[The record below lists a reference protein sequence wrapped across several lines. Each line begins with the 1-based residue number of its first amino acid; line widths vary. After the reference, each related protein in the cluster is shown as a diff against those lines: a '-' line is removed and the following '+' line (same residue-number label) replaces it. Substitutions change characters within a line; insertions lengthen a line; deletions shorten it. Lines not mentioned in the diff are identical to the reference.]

1 MPATSNFPFVLRVL
15 DLIPATNSGE
25 TDQNSEPSI
34 AVNPVNPAQMIAGAF
49 GGSLPP
55 FFISTDGG
63 TTWSIFGTLFNN
75 DKSIAWKVDGSAVLV
90 ATMIGMPD
98 FGPINTHSAF
108 NQLNNYVGSNL
119 NDQPWIRTG
128 PSNRV
133 YVAFNDL
140 GRTIGNGGNGGDQP
154 PLSGPVEC

>member
-1 MPATSNFPFVLRVL
+1 MSATSNFPFVFRVV
-15 DLIPATNSGE
+15 DIIPQSDSGE
-25 TDQNSEPSI
+25 SAQNSEPSI
-34 AVNPVNPAQMIAGAF
+34 AVNPVNPAQMITGAF
-49 GGSLPP
+49 GDGLPP

-108 NQLNNYVGSNL
+108 TQLNNYVGSNL
-119 NDQPWIRTG
+119 MTSRGSEPALPTTFTSRSTIWV
-128 PSNRV
+128 SS
-133 YVAFNDL
+133 
-140 GRTIGNGGNGGDQP
+140 GRATERP
-154 PLSGPVEC
+154 HRLTFPTTAA